1 MRCKTMLLFLLIAL
15 FLAGCAPPRV
25 QYPVPL
31 EQNKPSLLFPPGP
44 AILSSPKYPLRVG
57 VMTIKDKR
65 NVFFSHEADNYFAEG
80 TVQAI
85 SDSLC
90 RDLQFSGI
98 FSEVIRI
105 PEQPRETIAPEELHR
120 IKQTYGVD
128 MVLATYLTDF
138 SMPREKTGA
147 SMYLNTYV
155 VRIKGSMIGQLIY
168 LDKGYV
174 VWADRVERMQE
185 DLTQQG
191 VLPPEKMGSMAR
203 QVLQDC
209 AADMKTLI
217 VQTGK
222 VMKVR
227 Q

>member
-1 MRCKTMLLFLLIAL
+1 
-15 FLAGCAPPRV
+15 
-25 QYPVPL
+25 
-31 EQNKPSLLFPPGP
+31 
-44 AILSSPKYPLRVG
+44 
-57 VMTIKDKR
+57 MTIKDKR
-65 NVFFSHEADNYFAEG
+65 NVFFYHEADNYFAE
-80 TVQAI
+80 TSVQGI
-85 SDSLC
+85 SDGIY
-90 RDLQFSGI
+90 RDLQSSGI
-98 FSEVIRI
+98 FAEVLRI
-105 PEQPRETIAPEELHR
+105 PGQPQETLSPEELQR

-138 SMPREKTGA
+138 YMPREKTGA

-155 VRIKGSMIGQLIY
+155 VRIKAGIIGQLIY

-174 VWADRVERMQE
+174 IWADRVERTQE

-191 VLPPEKMGSMAR
+191 VLPPDKMGAMAR